1 VKISMLRKEILAT
14 HPKTSGG
21 RAAAKDI
28 ARIATVLV
36 TSEDA
41 EHPIDHVFDGSRGRG
56 ARRWIAEQSG
66 EQTLILAFDMPQT
79 IRKVVVEVEETNIS
93 RTQEMDVSISD
104 DGGHTYREL
113 VRQEYTF
120 SPSGTTFEREEWS
133 VNAEGVSHFRLRIK
147 PDKGDKACRA
157 TLTAVLLE

>member
-1 VKISMLRKEILAT
+1 MLRKEIIAT

-41 EHPIDHVFDGSRGRG
+41 EYPIDHVFDHHGGRG
-56 ARRWIAEQSG
+56 ASRWIAEQSG
-66 EQTLILAFDMPQT
+66 EQTVILAFDVPQK
-79 IRKVVVEVEETNIS
+79 ILRVVVEVEETHIG
-93 RTQEMDVSISD
+93 RTQEMDVSISG

-120 SPSGTTFEREEWS
+120 SPPGTTFEHEEWS
-133 VNAEGVSHFRLRIK
+133 VNAEDVSHFRLRIK
-147 PDKGDKACRA
+147 PDKGDKVCRA
-157 TLTAVLLE
+157 TLTTLLLE